1 MAEYPSKCVL
11 DTSLLIDV
19 YIGEIIVEFFQLP
32 YSFVAPDVIIA
43 ELQEPDG
50 KILMELGLR
59 QGELIGSQVLE
70 VIQLRELYRQPSVN
84 DLFAL
89 VLARVLSATLLTSD
103 GGLRKAAYQEGIPI
117 HGIFW
122 VLDEMVRLKIISQLR
137 AADALKLMCERGS
150 RLPQDECDKRLK
162 KWSNNNGNGETTI

>member
-1 MAEYPSKCVL
+1 MADYLSKCVV
-11 DTSLLIDV
+11 DTSLLIDM
-19 YIGEIIVEFFQLP
+19 YIGRIMVEFFKLP

-50 KILMELGLR
+50 KTLVEFGLQ
-59 QGELIGSQVLE
+59 QGELTGSQILE
-70 VIQLRELYRQPSVN
+70 VLQLRAQYRQPSVN

-103 GGLRKAAYQEGIPI
+103 GNLRKVAHQAGVPI
-117 HGIFW
+117 HGTLW
-122 VLDEMVRLKIISQLR
+122 VLDEMVQLKIISQFR

-162 KWSNNNGNGETTI
+162 KWLAR

>member
-70 VIQLRELYRQPSVN
+70 VIRLRELYRQPSVN

-103 GGLRKAAYQEGIPI
+103 GGLRKAA
-117 HGIFW
+117 
-122 VLDEMVRLKIISQLR
+122 
-137 AADALKLMCERGS
+137 
-150 RLPQDECDKRLK
+150 
-162 KWSNNNGNGETTI
+162 